1 MIITFK
7 SKASGDVI
15 MFADV
20 AERLMLI
27 MDKDKTPQ
35 GIITV
40 EQLPPSRPC
49 VAPSPKTKP
58 GMPASPTTICRRTK
72 PRPMA
77 PAAHT

>member
-27 MDKDKTPQ
+27 GVDPVPWTSPNPQ
-35 GIITV
+35 
-40 EQLPPSRPC
+40 ERM
-49 VAPSPKTKP
+49 SPWRAKCIP
-58 GMPASPTTICRRTK
+58 QSSGPTLSLS
-72 PRPMA
+72 
-77 PAAHT
+77 